1 MNVLDVLA
9 APWTAVIRF
18 LARKYIDQSFEAGAV
33 AAKVCAEMKFQV
45 EKTTAYM
52 NGHTD
57 GVRLTLETLQREVRE
72 RQCTEQ
78 DIENIKKGMFH

>member
-1 MNVLDVLA
+1 MSPLRRLF
-9 APWTAVIRF
+9 RF
-18 LARKYIDQSFEAGAV
+18 LAKRDIDESFEAGAV

-78 DIENIKKGMFH
+78 DIERVWRGLVH